1 MENRLKILMID
12 DDEQIL
18 LALQEVFQYQNWESL
33 LARDV
38 TAGRDLFRS
47 EKPDLVLIDYHL
59 PRING
64 VKGVRM
70 LRELDHDVPI
80 IVFTIDESQQVA
92 DEFIEA
98 GASDFALKPIKVPD
112 IISRIHLHIR
122 LLESKRKL
130 ESWSHEQRPKG
141 IGEETLELIE
151 AYMKRSDEFW
161 TVEEIAQATGL
172 AQQTAYRY
180 LQYLVSA
187 ERVEVRQCY
196 GKVGRPKQK
205 YRLRGRQDG
214 GKVKE

>member
-1 MENRLKILMID
+1 MESKLKILMID

-18 LALQEVFQYQNWESL
+18 SALQEVFQYQNWQPL
-33 LARDV
+33 MARDV
-38 TAGRDLFRS
+38 ESGLELFRE

-64 VKGVRM
+64 VRGVRM
-70 LRELDHDVPI
+70 IRELDADVPI
-80 IVFTIDESQQVA
+80 IVFTIDESQKVA

-122 LLESKRKL
+122 LLESKREL
-130 ESWSHEQRPKG
+130 QRRSHEQQPKG

-151 AYMKRSDEFW
+151 SCMRRSDDFW
-161 TVEEIAQATGL
+161 TVEEIAQLTGL

-180 LQYLVSA
+180 LQYLVS
-187 ERVEVRQCY
+187 EDWVEVRQCY

-205 YRLRGRQDG
+205 YRLRDRASAR
-214 GKVKE
+214 